1 MVVSSLPSIPGA
13 EPWSAAGDGPT
24 GRTGVVVLHGFTGN
38 PNSTRPLGQRLAAE
52 GYRVE
57 VPCLPGHGTTV
68 KDLGRTRY
76 ADWYDAA
83 ERVVEHVASTS
94 DATVVVG
101 LSMGGTLTLD
111 LASRRRDLVDAAAV
125 INPQILDP
133 TQLLAKLAPLLQH
146 VAPYVPR
153 DLAGLP
159 SDDIA
164 RPSADEH
171 AYPKVSA
178 KAAQSLIAELPR
190 VRRQL
195 PDLRQPLLVAYS
207 PQDHSVPAGNALAL
221 RELIGAEGNVTEL
234 ELPRSYHV
242 ATLDY
247 DAPAIEEAVLTL
259 LARVGS

>member
-1 MVVSSLPSIPGA
+1 MVASFSPIIPGA
-13 EPWSAAGDGPT
+13 EPWSAAGEGDRA
-24 GRTGVVVLHGFTGN
+24 RTGVVVLHGFTGN
-38 PNSTRPLGQRLAAE
+38 PNSTRPTGQALAAA

-57 VPCLPGHGTTV
+57 VPCLPGHGTSV

-83 ERVVEHVASTS
+83 QRVVEHVA
-94 DATVVVG
+94 ATTDRVAVVG

-111 LASRRRDLVDAAAV
+111 LASSRPDLVVAAAV

-133 TQLLAKLAPLLQH
+133 IQALAKLAPVLQY

-159 SDDIA
+159 TGDIA

-171 AYPKVSA
+171 AYPKVA
-178 KAAQSLIAELPR
+178 TRAAQSLIGELPR
-190 VRRQL
+190 IRRQL
-195 PDLRQPLLVAYS
+195 ADLSQPLLVAYS
-207 PQDHSVPAGNALAL
+207 PQDHSVPPDNARAL
-221 RELIGAEGNVTEL
+221 RGLVGSDAVTEVVL
-234 ELPRSYHV
+234 ERSYHV

-247 DAPAIEEAVLTL
+247 DAPALEQALLEL
-259 LARVGS
+259 LAPLGG